1 MINDAKSAIT
11 SKLLELYPTGY
22 AIYDEMAPEA
32 AAKPYFLISV
42 TNQTYS
48 KLINN
53 KYISVLSLDITYY
66 SDQAAVR
73 LDAIS
78 KQETLLRA
86 FDFISTYNVNDKS
99 AKITDNVLHFTF
111 QIQYYEMSQE
121 EFVLMQHQTIN
132 TKL

>member
-1 MINDAKSAIT
+1 MINDVKSAIT
-11 SKLLELYPTGY
+11 DKLMRLYPVGF
-22 AIYDEMAPEA
+22 AVFDEVVPEA

-48 KLINN
+48 KRINN
-53 KYISVLSLDITYY
+53 KYSSVLSLDITYH

-86 FDFISTYNVNDKS
+86 FDSIGTYHVKNKA

-111 QIQYYEMSQE
+111 DIQYYEMSQE
-121 EFVLMQHQTIN
+121 ELIYMQHQTTN
-132 TKL
+132 TTI